1 MSTNDPKIRERA
13 IYWAGRMDSPEPVS
27 PAEREEWLHWMSE
40 NKAHEIEFREVNLTT
55 NTMSE
60 LPAANQARLIA
71 YASTDAVDA
80 PADSSTSLRST
91 SRRQFLRWTALA
103 ASVLVVAGI
112 SAYFVHPEEWFGES
126 YATRTGETRVVTF
139 QEGSVAYLNTRS
151 KVRWL
156 SAGKERRVQ
165 LVEGEV
171 LFDVVH
177 DATHPFLVVM
187 DHSEIRV
194 LGTRFNVYRKP
205 SGDTTITVIEG
216 TVEVRGFAQSGDQ
229 GGAGPEWLRTI
240 HANEQIEYRPIGLT
254 REPHDTVALKAVKW
268 RSGVMEFKDEPL
280 MNVLDELTRYT
291 DQRIVIRD
299 PRLAQLPIG
308 GQFSTR
314 NVRGAL
320 ARLEKVAAVEVTETN
335 GTFTLDYRS
344 GDGKNHKD

>member
-1 MSTNDPKIRERA
+1 MSTNDPRIRERA
-13 IYWAGRMDSPEPVS
+13 IYWATRMDSLDPMS
-27 PAEREEWLHWMSE
+27 SAERDEMNRWLLADA
-40 NKAHEIEFREVNLTT
+40 AHEMEFREVNFTT
-55 NTMSE
+55 NTLSE
-60 LPAANQARLIA
+60 LSAANQARLSPYSSVDTADITVGT
-71 YASTDAVDA
+71 STGE
-80 PADSSTSLRST
+80 RST
-91 SRRQFLRWTALA
+91 GRRQFLKWSALA
-103 ASVLVVAGI
+103 AGIAAVAATG
-112 SAYFVHPEEWFGES
+112 AYFLQTGTWFAES

-139 QEGSVAYLNTRS
+139 KEGSVAYLNTRS
-151 KVRWL
+151 QVRWL

-177 DATHPFLVVM
+177 DAAHPFRVMM

-205 SGDTTITVIEG
+205 TGDTTITVIEG
-216 TVEVRGFAQSGDQ
+216 TVEVRGYASSGDQ
-229 GGAGPEWLRTI
+229 GASPEWVRTI
-240 HANEQIEYRPIGLT
+240 HANEQIEYRPIGLV

-280 MNVLDELTRYT
+280 VNVLDELTRYT